1 MAALI
6 EKTVIAQVIIGIRDE
21 DIKNNP
27 PPQRLHIYL
36 RRGPAADLCT
46 FQLREYKAMARL
58 AEMLGK
64 KTEAAEYRQKTDQLA
79 ISQEPQF
86 FPSDWPICSNAEW

>member
-1 MAALI
+1 
-6 EKTVIAQVIIGIRDE
+6 
-21 DIKNNP
+21 
-27 PPQRLHIYL
+27 
-36 RRGPAADLCT
+36 
-46 FQLREYKAMARL
+46 MARL

-86 FPSDWPICSNAEW
+86 FPSDWPVCSNAEW